1 MQNSLFFSRRYV
13 VVVVESYMMITKNH
27 QISINGHIY
36 IEILSDDIFCSLNYT
51 NENRW
56 QSPEKAT
63 RDESRAQICAGDW
76 WRQEA
81 AQIPPGDRRVERNP
95 KVPKV
100 HGIAHP
106 KVAVSTLGERNR
118 ARFQD

>member
-1 MQNSLFFSRRYV
+1 M
-13 VVVVESYMMITKNH
+13 SYDYEKSSNPSTVTLY
-27 QISINGHIY
+27 INTEIY
-36 IEILSDDIFCSLNYT
+36 FVLYILT
-51 NENRW
+51 NNNRW

>member
-1 MQNSLFFSRRYV
+1 MN
-13 VVVVESYMMITKNH
+13 
-27 QISINGHIY
+27 
-36 IEILSDDIFCSLNYT
+36 

-63 RDESRAQICAGDW
+63 RDESRAQIRAGDW

-81 AQIPPGDRRVERNP
+81 AQIPPGYRRVERNP

-106 KVAVSTLGERNR
+106 KVAVPTLGERNR

>member
-1 MQNSLFFSRRYV
+1 MLLKLLKLSRSSSSFFFRHRGLR
-13 VVVVESYMMITKNH
+13 EIIK
-27 QISINGHIY
+27 SINGHIY
-36 IEILSDDIFCSLNYT
+36 RNTDDIFCSLNYN

-63 RDESRAQICAGDW
+63 RDESRAQIRAGDW